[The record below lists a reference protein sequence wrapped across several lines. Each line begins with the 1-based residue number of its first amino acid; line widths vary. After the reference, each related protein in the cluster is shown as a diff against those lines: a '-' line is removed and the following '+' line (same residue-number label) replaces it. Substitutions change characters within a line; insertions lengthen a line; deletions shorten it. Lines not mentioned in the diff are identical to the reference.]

1 MYANKPAHICLSHF
15 FIFIMTAKTHK
26 KPRGVFFNDL
36 VKKKKTMPYQENEI
50 LVSNIREQAI
60 ELQKQ
65 MKEM

>member
-1 MYANKPAHICLSHF
+1 
-15 FIFIMTAKTHK
+15 MTW
-26 KPRGVFFNDL
+26 L
-36 VKKKKTMPYQENEI
+36 KKKKTLPYQENEI